1 MGTGTGEAMGE
12 RARVAATVVEVPRVA
27 QEGPTVLAS
36 WTATV
41 VRALSA
47 RGVDGEALAREAGI
61 DPAVFEIDGARIP
74 LATTTRLWHLAVE
87 ATGDACIGLDVA
99 RHARPGTF
107 HGLSVGVVSS
117 QRFREALERVV
128 RFAAVVCS
136 PSGRAG
142 LAEVDGRLVYET
154 RWPPGAAVPS
164 HESMEA
170 ILACVV
176 RAGRFLMGRDLS
188 PVSVELLRPERPDR
202 SRFETFF
209 GCEVTYGADR
219 YALAF
224 PRDVTDAVAAR
235 PGATRSPAPPT
246 TSSAPTSSAST
257 PGSRDHRARCATPWP
272 RSSRDGEVTSAAVAA
287 RLALSARTMQRR
299 LHDEGTTFRDVVA
312 DVRDGAGEAG
322 HRHRRRARAPAR
334 RPARVLPTPRRSDA
348 PSSGV
353 TGMTPSEYA
362 EVSVGG
368 HDT

>member
-1 MGTGTGEAMGE
+1 M
-12 RARVAATVVEVPRVA
+12 
-27 QEGPTVLAS
+27 LAS

-41 VRALSA
+41 VRALAA
-47 RGVDGEALAREAGI
+47 RGVDGEGLAIEAGI
-61 DPAVFEIDGARIP
+61 DPATFEIDGARLP
-74 LATTTRLWHLAVE
+74 LAATTRLWHLAVE

-136 PSGRAG
+136 PSGRAA
-142 LAEVDGRLVYET
+142 LSEVDGHLVYET
-154 RWPPGAAVPS
+154 RWPPGAVVPS

-176 RAGRFLMGRDLS
+176 RSGRFLMGRDLS

-224 PRDVTDAVAAR
+224 PRDVTDAALPSGCDVVARSADHVVGAYLER
-235 PGATRSPAPPT
+235 VDPGAEITGQVRHA
-246 TSSAPTSSAST
+246 AAALL
-257 PGSRDHRARCATPWP
+257 G
-272 RSSRDGEVTSAAVAA
+272 DGEVTAAAVAA
-287 RLALSARTMQRR
+287 RLAISRRTMQRR

-312 DVRDGAGEAG
+312 DVRMALARKAIATGDAPVHQLADRLGFSDVTAF
-322 HRHRRRARAPAR
+322 RRAFK
-334 RPARVLPTPRRSDA
+334 RS
-348 PSSGV
+348 

-362 EVSVGG
+362 EMSVGG
-368 HDT
+368 RPG